1 MASRNRI
8 DNVKTIKET
17 RKVPKF
23 VDGKLSYSLYD
34 SDGNKV
40 GNTLVDPGTDMSNAN
55 SMFFTKGDNG
65 LYTMSD
71 KPSASIS
78 LNEDTGNV
86 SIKAPKGFLGS
97 TYYKEQ
103 LKPTLESYS
112 QAYKANPNAKF
123 PVSSEEGAEEHDV
136 AWYIDQVNK
145 DLPNL
150 VSMEYLRQGESKKA
164 GHELT
169 YDNIRTMNTAAV
181 TYKDASG
188 EEHKVSDTDRQVIPS
203 IPEANFL
210 KEAFGDAFDE
220 DTNTIDYKTLMEEG
234 WNREK
239 QSDDD
244 IIRLIET
251 VDDYFG
257 KGDFSD
263 TELYSQMYAFRNFM
277 DQQNPNTGFWRGVGD
292 FASNLGYGALT
303 GAAGFWSGAFEVT
316 EGVMNFAGQLG
327 TSAATGKWADEP
339 ATGKN
344 SFWKGVADDLDALT
358 SKHAERSSYLNRAG
372 GATYSI
378 MDTVTPFVIQMV
390 VGSGLAKAASD
401 TLAAGVTA
409 KTAHLVKEAKE
420 AADSLEK
427 TAYSIYAGTNLIMDA
442 MSTEQA
448 AQATIAAMT
457 NLGTIAETI
466 NTGAALGGLAT
477 VTINGVR
484 SARWAVEIAS
494 DAVVDCALGR
504 PDVVR
509 AILDGEDQEHKDMLL
524 NELGM
529 NILFWGATRSIG
541 KISGVVKKTD
551 FGRALTAQSS
561 AWANRISARVGNA
574 TDKIKSWVLGDDWKD
589 QLIAKRDAM
598 KKMGNSKKAEKL
610 TKKIQTLAN
619 RETVR
624 TEQEILG
631 RMSIFDDS
639 DDIMGNVKKM
649 ENQILN
655 VKKAQIM
662 WDDSN
667 LRRATS
673 QMFETLTNSDFDP
686 EFKGAFDGYMNQ
698 LKEVINAEN
707 ASGFATDL
715 SKKGALSGVGE
726 KGIRVLDQRTINYF
740 NARLHL
746 SYDREYGEVALNE
759 LNKFIKT
766 FEDAASPEL
775 KQAVDVLVDKYREVY
790 VNLHRIGLAE
800 DLGLNFYNA
809 NEIAELNNAQGFQN
823 KNGFMF
829 GENGRLYGKT
839 MRVSDFEE
847 WERPLS
853 RGVSENRSTV
863 LSQAMNAA
871 SGAGDFVDPTYVL
884 CADITDRSRIAVTQG
899 NARILSTLPG
909 VNTEVK
915 IGAGATEQV
924 RLYKTDGYAD
934 AVKNQMDGLSEEVET
949 SGLFNRIL
957 SNDDNGKVIAKSNLS
972 SDDDFLKNL
981 DGMLDNYVTDLYK
994 TKGGNNLFN
1003 RLAAHSGDLQEK
1015 EFEYLAFSSLSGN
1028 STEMLDDIEK
1038 RAEKH
1043 YKDFLTKNAKDMT
1056 ELEIDKMSTRMADDL
1071 KTALKNRIDGRAADL
1086 AGELLEN
1093 GSDIVDTNKL
1103 YTDVTEAMQDIEGAR
1118 AARDIVKVYDVRGRE
1133 TWVKMDPLL
1142 ADIFNNRPV
1151 PTDMSKLQKIN
1162 NLWNRAFRL
1171 GTTGAN
1177 LKSFMA
1183 QNVKDFGNAWVAGGA
1198 DATIKEITRHLTDEL
1213 GEEIVSQ
1220 IQQFE
1225 PSVYSQLEQKSAETG
1240 ESIADLAVQRELS
1253 MGRAI
1258 SPAATETEAFSF
1270 TAENRAARFG
1280 DTGGKY
1286 YQTSGYQRFD
1296 NKLGEIMEKFETPNA
1311 MRERYLR
1318 NLTYA
1323 NGFSD
1328 AIDAGQTIKDA
1339 RLSAR
1344 FLMNNGTT
1352 NFGREMYH
1360 LNNLRNSVPY
1370 LGAAV
1375 NGTKSFWRLWSLDP
1389 IGITGRIMGG
1399 IAAPVVY
1406 LTGQSLSTEENKRI
1420 WKNIPEYQ
1428 KDGNLVFVTNGQIV
1442 SIPLPEEI
1450 GGFINP
1456 IRQFVE
1462 HLNGVDPASFQELML
1477 NDLIGLQ
1484 PFNLDGFVMYDRNR
1498 LLADPTI
1505 WDRIGAGVSKFSAQI
1520 LPPAVKT
1527 AVIGLTGKD
1536 PYTGKDIPRSRVY
1549 IDPDT
1554 GEELIMDYTSGSFTK
1569 WLSSLFGGNVS
1580 APMAQKLL
1588 QNLIGNAGADI
1599 VNGLWGLG
1607 QQIVTG
1613 DWQGMLTQPELL
1625 QNLAEELAGPFTI
1638 PGYSLAN
1645 SQWTQA
1651 VSYLNQRKEE
1661 ILGSETYQ
1669 NAIKGMKNAKTEKEY
1684 ENYKNT
1690 KQNMLDEYYRLVLE
1704 TSNKL
1709 VDTNPMAFDSS
1720 KFAAVIALMN
1730 MDTTTYN
1737 NQTGFR
1743 GENAYNDYL
1752 HDELKQSGKNA
1763 AISTMAELGFRSS
1776 SPTSIFGYYY
1786 EDDNGDIITLW
1797 NDPLTILNMKRTLS
1811 GADDIHWANIHSL
1824 IQENDLW
1831 NKKESYKDQVDAIY
1845 AKKKLSDSDYD
1856 SIDAIWVNWNGEVM
1870 KTLNS
1875 YVQRMTPEQ
1884 AINNTKVLNELSSL
1898 MEVPG
1903 DYKKDKYGR
1912 WVTNSKLGEGSA
1924 KQAYIRNYIKNIYK
1938 INDATYEGG
1947 KNYSERK

>member
-1 MASRNRI
+1 MENAPVAIIRDKSGKVTNLTGADIRDYGMSGQI
-8 DNVKTIKET
+8 SATGPTKVYKTSTGWSFTADPSSFNSSLSLDKKTGDIK
-17 RKVPKF
+17 
-23 VDGKLSYSLYD
+23 
-34 SDGNKV
+34 
-40 GNTLVDPGTDMSNAN
+40 
-55 SMFFTKGDNG
+55 
-65 LYTMSD
+65 
-71 KPSASIS
+71 
-78 LNEDTGNV
+78 
-86 SIKAPKGFLGS
+86 IKAPKGFLDS

-112 QAYKANPNAKF
+112 QAYKINPEAKF

-136 AWYIDQVNK
+136 SWYIDKAGK
-145 DLPNL
+145 DLSGM
-150 VSMEYLRQGESKKA
+150 VATEFVRQDESRKA

-169 YDNIRTMNTAAV
+169 YDNLKTMNTAAV

-188 EEHKVSDTDRQVIPS
+188 EEHKVGDLDRQVLPN

-210 KEAFGDAFDE
+210 KQALGDAFDE
-220 DTNTIDYKTLMEEG
+220 KTNTIDYKTLMAEG

-239 QSDDD
+239 QSDDN
-244 IIRLIET
+244 IIKLIEA
-251 VDDYFG
+251 VDEYFDR
-257 KGDFSD
+257 GDFSD
-263 TELYSQMYAFRNFM
+263 TDLYSQMYAFRNFM
-277 DQQNPNTGFWRGVGD
+277 NQQNPHTGFWRGTGD
-292 FASNLGYGALT
+292 FVSNLGYGALT

-316 EGVMNFAGQLG
+316 EGVMNFAGQIG
-327 TSAATGKWADEP
+327 TSMAKGKWVDEP
-339 ATGKN
+339 VTGKN
-344 SFWKGVADDLDALT
+344 SFWKGVADDMNKLV
-358 SKHAERSSYLNRAG
+358 SKHAERSSYLNRAA

-378 MDTVTPFVIQMV
+378 TNAITPFVIQMC
-390 VGSGLAKAASD
+390 VGAGLTKAATD
-401 TLAAGVTA
+401 TLTAGATA
-409 KTAHLVKEAKE
+409 RTIQLVNEAKN
-420 AADSLEK
+420 ATDSIEK

-442 MSTEQA
+442 MPVEQA
-448 AQATIAAMT
+448 AQTTISALS
-457 NLGTIAETI
+457 NLSAI
-466 NTGAALGGLAT
+466 NEVLNSGAALGRAT
-477 VTINGVR
+477 TIAIDGVKV
-484 SARWAVEIAS
+484 ARWAVEIAS
-494 DAVVDCALGR
+494 DAVIDCALGR

-509 AILDGEDQEHKDMLL
+509 AIMDGDDEEHKGMLL
-524 NELGM
+524 EELGA
-529 NILFWGATRSIG
+529 NVLFWGAARSVG
-541 KISGVVKKTD
+541 KISNIVKKTD
-551 FGRALTAQSS
+551 LGRVLAAQSS
-561 AWANRISARVGNA
+561 SWANRVSARVGNA
-574 TDKIKSWVLGDDWKD
+574 TDKIKSWVLGDDWKE

-598 KKMGNSKKAEKL
+598 AKMGKSKKAESL
-610 TKKIQTLAN
+610 TQKIQTLGN
-619 RETVR
+619 RENVR
-624 TEQEILG
+624 TQQEILG

-655 VKKAQIM
+655 IKKAQVM

-673 QMFETLTNSDFDP
+673 QMFETITNSEFDP

-707 ASGFATDL
+707 TSGFAADISKRGVL
-715 SKKGALSGVGE
+715 SSIDE
-726 KGIRVLDQRTINYF
+726 KGIRILDQRTINYF
-740 NARLHL
+740 NAKIHL

-759 LNKFIKT
+759 LNRFVKDFDEVAT
-766 FEDAASPEL
+766 PEL
-775 KQAVDVLVDKYREVY
+775 KRATDLLIDKYRETY
-790 VNLHRIGLAE
+790 SHLHRIGLAE

-809 NEIAELNNAQGFQN
+809 NEISELNNARGFKD

-829 GENGRLYGKT
+829 GEGGRLYGKT
-839 MRVSDFEE
+839 MRVSDFED

-853 RGVSENRSTV
+853 RGVTENRTTV
-863 LSQAMNAA
+863 LSHAMNAT
-871 SGAGDFVDPTYVL
+871 SGTGDFVDPTYVL
-884 CADITDRSRIAVTQG
+884 CTDITDRSRIAVTQA
-899 NARILSTLPG
+899 NANILSTLPG
-909 VNTEVK
+909 VNTEIRV
-915 IGAGATEQV
+915 GAGATEQV
-924 RLYKTDGYAD
+924 RLYKTDGYANAIKSRTVSLVED
-934 AVKNQMDGLSEEVET
+934 AEP
-949 SGLFNRIL
+949 SGLFDSGLLRESKGTIE
-957 SNDDNGKVIAKSNLS
+957 ANLGFTN
-972 SDDDFLKNL
+972 SDKFVNQLDEML
-981 DGMLDNYVTDLYK
+981 DGYVTELYK

-1003 RLAAHSGDLQEK
+1003 RLSAHSDNLQEK

-1028 STEMLDDIEK
+1028 DAEMLDDI
-1038 RAEKH
+1038 H
-1043 YKDFLTKNAKDMT
+1043 SQAKKYYS
-1056 ELEIDKMSTRMADDL
+1056 ESL
-1071 KTALKNRIDGRAADL
+1071 KTSAAKLDKDGIDRAASELADEMVEAFRNRIDGRAADL

-1093 GSDIVDTNKL
+1093 GSSIVDTNKL
-1103 YTDVTEAMQDIEGAR
+1103 YSDITDAMMDIEGAKMS
-1118 AARDIVKVYDVRGRE
+1118 RDVVKVYDIKGRE
-1133 TWVKMDPLL
+1133 TWVKMDPLI

-1151 PTDMSKLQKIN
+1151 PTDMSKFQKMN
-1162 NLWNRAFRL
+1162 NLWNRTFRL

-1225 PSVYSQLEQKSAETG
+1225 PTVYGELERKATETG
-1240 ESIADLAVQRELS
+1240 ENLANLAVQRELS

-1280 DTGGKY
+1280 EGGGRY
-1286 YQTSGYQRFD
+1286 YQRSGYERFD
-1296 NKLGEIMEKFETPNA
+1296 SKISEIMEKLETPNA
-1311 MRERYLR
+1311 ARETYLR

-1328 AIDAGQTIKDA
+1328 AIDAGQTIKNA
-1339 RLSAR
+1339 RFSAR

-1389 IGITGRIMGG
+1389 IGVTGRILGG

-1406 LTGQSLSTEENKRI
+1406 LTGQSLATEENKRI

-1428 KDGNLVFVTNGQIV
+1428 KDGNLVYISNGQIISV
-1442 SIPLPEEI
+1442 PIPEEL

-1505 WDRIGAGVSKFSAQI
+1505 WDRIGSGVSKFSAQVM
-1520 LPPAVKT
+1520 PPMIKS
-1527 AVIGLTGKD
+1527 AVIYATGKD
-1536 PYTGKDIPRSRVY
+1536 PYTGKEIPRNRVS

-1554 GEELIMDYTSGSFTK
+1554 GEEMIMDYTSGSFAK
-1569 WLSSLFGGNVS
+1569 WLGGLFGDSLS

-1588 QNLIGNAGADI
+1588 QNLIGNAGTDI
-1599 VNGLWGLG
+1599 VNGVWGLG
-1607 QQIVTG
+1607 QQIVSG
-1613 DWQGMLTQPELL
+1613 DWQGALTEPELL
-1625 QNLAEELAGPFTI
+1625 QNLANEVTGPFTI
-1638 PGYSLAN
+1638 NDYSLTNA
-1645 SQWTQA
+1645 QWTQA
-1651 VSYLNQRKEE
+1651 VSQLNQKKEE
-1661 ILGSETYQ
+1661 ILNSEVYQ
-1669 NAIKGMKNAKTEKEY
+1669 DALRGMSNAKTEKEY
-1684 ENYKNT
+1684 ENYKKI
-1690 KQNMLDEYYRLVLE
+1690 KQDMLDSFYKQVLD

-1709 VDTNPMAFDSS
+1709 VERNPGAFDSS

-1737 NQTGFR
+1737 RQTGTR

-1752 HDELKQSGKNA
+1752 QDELKQSGKNA
-1763 AISTMAELGFRSS
+1763 AISTMAELGFHSA

-1786 EDDNGDIITLW
+1786 QDDNGDVITLW
-1797 NDPLTILNMKRTLS
+1797 NDPLTIMNMKKTLS
-1811 GADDIHWANIHSL
+1811 GADDIHWANVHSA
-1824 IQENDLW
+1824 IQSNNLW
-1831 NKKESYKDQVDAIY
+1831 AKKKSYQNQIDAIY
-1845 AKKKLSDSDYD
+1845 SKNKLSNSDYD
-1856 SIDAIWVNWNGEVM
+1856 EIDAIWVNWNGEVM
-1870 KTLNS
+1870 KALDS

-1903 DYKKDKYGR
+1903 DYKKDRNGK
-1912 WVTNSKLGEGSA
+1912 WVTSSKLGEGNA

-1938 INDATYEGG
+1938 INDTGYSGG
-1947 KNYSERK
+1947 KNYSDRK

>member
-1 MASRNRI
+1 MAIKKRYTDNFSEASVNQPVYNLTDETGKVVGSTNTLPEGIQSGQNYVYRN
-8 DNVKTIKET
+8 
-17 RKVPKF
+17 
-23 VDGKLSYSLYD
+23 
-34 SDGNKV
+34 SDGQ
-40 GNTLVDPGTDMSNAN
+40 L
-55 SMFFTKGDNG
+55 
-65 LYTMSD
+65 
-71 KPSASIS
+71 SASPETSIK
-78 LNEDTGNV
+78 LDTKTGNI
-86 SIKAPKGFLGS
+86 SIKAPKGFLES

-103 LKPTLESYS
+103 VKPTLESYS
-112 QAYKANPNAKF
+112 QAYKINPNAKF
-123 PVSSEEGAEEHDV
+123 PVSSEAGAEEHDV
-136 AWYIDQVNK
+136 AWYVDQVNK
-145 DLPNL
+145 DLSNMVDL
-150 VSMEYLRQGESKKA
+150 EYLRQDESRKA

-169 YDNIRTMNTAAV
+169 YDDLRTMNTVAA

-188 EEHKVSDTDRQVIPS
+188 EEHKVGDSDRQVIPR

-210 KEAFGDAFDE
+210 KEALGDAFDE
-220 DTNTIDYKTLMEEG
+220 DTNTIDYKTLMAEG

-239 QSDDD
+239 QSDEN
-244 IIRLIET
+244 IIGLIEA
-251 VDDYFG
+251 VDNYFE

-263 TELYSQMYAFRNFM
+263 TGLYSQMYAFRNFM
-277 DQQNPNTGFWRGVGD
+277 NQQNPNTGFWRGVGD

-327 TSAATGKWADEP
+327 TSAAAGKWVDEP

-344 SFWKGVADDLDALT
+344 NFWKGVADDLEALT
-358 SKHAERSSYLNRAG
+358 SKHTERSSYLNRAA
-372 GATYSI
+372 GATYSVTNAI
-378 MDTVTPFVIQMV
+378 TPFLIQMV
-390 VGSGLAKAASD
+390 VGTGLTKAATD
-401 TLAAGVTA
+401 TITAGVTA
-409 KTAHLVKEAKE
+409 RTAKLVSEAKS
-420 AADSLEK
+420 AADSVEK

-442 MSTEQA
+442 MSTDQA
-448 AQATIAAMT
+448 AQATIAALS
-457 NLGTIAETI
+457 NLGTIAEAI
-466 NTGAALGGLAT
+466 NSGAALGEAT
-477 VTINGVR
+477 TIAINGVKA
-484 SARWAVEIAS
+484 ARWAVEIAS
-494 DAVVDCALGR
+494 DAVIDCALGR

-529 NILFWGATRSIG
+529 NIIFWGAVRGVG
-541 KISGVVKKTD
+541 KVSNVVKKSD

-561 AWANRISARVGNA
+561 AWANRVSARVGNT
-574 TDKIKSWVLGDDWKD
+574 TDKIKSWILGDDWKE
-589 QLIAKRDAM
+589 QLIEKRDAM
-598 KKMGNSKKAEKL
+598 AKLGKSKKAEKL
-610 TKKIQTLAN
+610 TQKIQTLAN

-631 RMSIFDDS
+631 KMSIFDDS
-639 DDIMGNVKKM
+639 DDIMGNVKRM
-649 ENQILN
+649 ESQILN
-655 VKKAQIM
+655 IKKAQIM

-715 SKKGALSGVGE
+715 SKRGALSGIDE
-726 KGIRVLDQRTINYF
+726 KGIRILDQRTINYF
-740 NARLHL
+740 NAKIHL

-759 LNKFIKT
+759 LNRFVKT

-775 KQAVDVLVDKYREVY
+775 IRATDLLIDDYRKVY
-790 VNLHRIGLAE
+790 SNLHRIGLAE

-809 NEIAELNNAQGFQN
+809 NEIAELNNAKGF
-823 KNGFMF
+823 KDRAGYMF
-829 GENGRLYGKT
+829 GENGSLYGKT
-839 MRVSDFEE
+839 MRTADFTD
-847 WERPLS
+847 WEKPIS
-853 RGVSENRSTV
+853 RGVSENKNTI
-863 LSQAMNAA
+863 LSRAMDATN
-871 SGAGDFVDPTYVL
+871 GTGDFVDPTYVL
-884 CADITDRSRIAVTQG
+884 CTDITDRSRVAVTQG

-909 VNTEVK
+909 VNTEVR

-934 AVKNQMDGLSEEVET
+934 AIKNQTNGLSEEIET
-949 SGLFNRIL
+949 SSLFN
-957 SNDDNGKVIAKSNLS
+957 SVVSKDKAGKMVINENFVHDKTFTNEFDKL
-972 SDDDFLKNL
+972 
-981 DGMLDNYVTDLYK
+981 LDNYVDDLYGS
-994 TKGGNNLFN
+994 KGGNNLFA
-1003 RLAAHSGDLQEK
+1003 RLSAHSGNLQEK
-1015 EFEYLAFSSLSGN
+1015 EFQYLALSSLSGN
-1028 STEMLDDIEK
+1028 STEMLDDIGEK
-1038 RAEKH
+1038 AKKYYAES
-1043 YKDFLTKNAKDMT
+1043 LAKNASNMSESRIN
-1056 ELEIDKMSTRMADDL
+1056 ELSAQLADDM
-1071 KTALKNRIDGRAADL
+1071 KNALKNRIDGRAADL
-1086 AGELLEN
+1086 ASELLAN

-1103 YTDVTEAMQDIEGAR
+1103 YTDITDAMADIEGAKR
-1118 AARDIVKVYDVRGRE
+1118 AQDVVKVYDVRGRE

-1151 PTDMSKLQKIN
+1151 PSDMSKFQKMN

-1198 DATIKEITRHLTDEL
+1198 DATIKEVTRHLTNEL
-1213 GEEIVSQ
+1213 GEEIVNQ

-1225 PSVYSQLEQKSAETG
+1225 PSVYSQLEKKASETG
-1240 ESIADLAVQRELS
+1240 EDIANLAVQRELS
-1253 MGRAI
+1253 IGRAI
-1258 SPAATETEAFSF
+1258 SPATTETEAYSF
-1270 TAENRAARFG
+1270 MSENRAARFG
-1280 DTGGKY
+1280 EGSSRY

-1296 NKLGEIMEKFETPNA
+1296 NKISEIMEKLETPNA
-1311 MRERYLR
+1311 ARETYLR

-1328 AIDAGQTIKDA
+1328 AIDAGQTIKNA
-1339 RLSAR
+1339 RFSAR

-1389 IGITGRIMGG
+1389 IGVTGRIMGG

-1428 KDGNLVFVTNGQIV
+1428 KDGNLVYISNGQIISV
-1442 SIPLPEEI
+1442 PIPEEL

-1462 HLNGVDPASFQELML
+1462 HLNDVDPASFQELML

-1505 WDRIGAGVSKFSAQI
+1505 WDRIGSGVSKFSAQVM
-1520 LPPAVKT
+1520 PPMVKS
-1527 AVIGLTGKD
+1527 AVIYVTGRD
-1536 PYTGKDIPRSRVY
+1536 PYTGKEIPRNRVA

-1554 GEELIMDYTSGSFTK
+1554 GEETIMDYTTGSFAK
-1569 WLSSLFGGNVS
+1569 WLSSTFGGIS

-1588 QNLIGNAGADI
+1588 QNVIGNAGTDI
-1599 VNGLWGLG
+1599 INGLWGLG
-1607 QQIVTG
+1607 QQIVSS
-1613 DWQGMLTQPELL
+1613 DWEGMLTEPELL
-1625 QNLAEELAGPFTI
+1625 QNLTEQVSAPFNI
-1638 PGYSLAN
+1638 PSYSLTN

-1651 VSYLNQRKEE
+1651 VSQLNQKKES
-1661 ILGSETYQ
+1661 ILNDETYQ

-1684 ENYKNT
+1684 ENYKNI
-1690 KQNMLDEYYRLVLE
+1690 KQNMLDEYYNMVLDV
-1704 TSNKL
+1704 SNKL
-1709 VDTNPMAFDSS
+1709 VATNPGAFDSS
-1720 KFAAVIALMN
+1720 KFAAVIQLMN

-1737 NQTGFR
+1737 RQTGYR

-1752 HDELKQSGKNA
+1752 HDELQQSGRNA
-1763 AISTMAELGFRSS
+1763 AISTMAELGFHSA

-1786 EDDNGDIITLW
+1786 QDDSGNVVTLW
-1797 NDPLTILNMKRTLS
+1797 TDPLTILNMKKTLS
-1811 GADDIHWANIHSL
+1811 GADEIHWANIHSI
-1824 IQENDLW
+1824 IQKEDLW
-1831 NKKESYKDQVDAIY
+1831 DKKDAYQNQVDAIY
-1845 AKKKLSDSDYD
+1845 AKNKLSNADYD

-1870 KTLNS
+1870 AAIDS

-1884 AINNTKVLNELSSL
+1884 AINNTKVLNELASL

-1903 DYKKDKYGR
+1903 DYKKDKNGR
-1912 WVTNSKLGEGSA
+1912 WVTNSRLGNGSA

-1938 INDATYEGG
+1938 INDTGYTGG
-1947 KNYSERK
+1947 KNYSGRK

>member
-1 MASRNRI
+1 MA
-8 DNVKTIKET
+8 IKKHYTKNFSEASVNQPVYNLT
-17 RKVPKF
+17 DDSGKV
-23 VDGKLSYSLYD
+23 VTTTNSLPEGMKEGQTY
-34 SDGNKV
+34 V
-40 GNTLVDPGTDMSNAN
+40 YQN
-55 SMFFTKGDNG
+55 SSGQ
-65 LYTMSD
+65 L
-71 KPSASIS
+71 SASPETSIK
-78 LNEDTGNV
+78 LNTNTGNI
-86 SIKAPKGFLGS
+86 SIKAPKGFLES

-103 LKPTLESYS
+103 MKPTLESYS
-112 QAYKANPNAKF
+112 QAYKINPDAKF
-123 PVSSEEGAEEHDV
+123 PVSSEAGAEEHDV
-136 AWYIDQVNK
+136 AWYIDQANK
-145 DLPNL
+145 DLPGM
-150 VSMEYLRQGESKKA
+150 VDVEYLRQDESKKA
-164 GHELT
+164 GQELT
-169 YDNIRTMNTAAV
+169 YDNLKTMNTAAV

-188 EEHKVSDTDRQVIPS
+188 EEHKVGDSDRQVLPN

-210 KEAFGDAFDE
+210 KEALGDAFDE

-244 IIRLIET
+244 IIKLIET
-251 VDDYFG
+251 VDDYFN

-277 DQQNPNTGFWRGVGD
+277 NQQNPNTGFWRGTADFVDNVGY
-292 FASNLGYGALT
+292 AALT
-303 GAAGFWSGAFEVT
+303 GAAGFWSGAFDVY

-327 TSAATGKWADEP
+327 TSAAAGKWVDEP

-344 SFWKGVADDLDALT
+344 TFWKGVAEDLDDLT
-358 SKHAERSSYLNRAG
+358 SKHAKRTSYLNRAA
-372 GATYSI
+372 GATYSVV
-378 MDTVTPFVIQMV
+378 DTITPFVIQMV
-390 VGSGLAKAASD
+390 VGSGLTKVATDKIIAGTTARTISLVNEAKAASD
-401 TLAAGVTA
+401 TI
-409 KTAHLVKEAKE
+409 
-420 AADSLEK
+420 EK
-427 TAYSIYAGTNLIMDA
+427 TAYSIYAGTNFIMDA

-448 AQATIAAMT
+448 AQATISALSTIDTITKVVNSGSTLAGAVKIAV
-457 NLGTIAETI
+457 NGTQA
-466 NTGAALGGLAT
+466 
-477 VTINGVR
+477 
-484 SARWAVEIAS
+484 ARWAVEIAS
-494 DAVVDCALGR
+494 DAVIDCALGR

-509 AILDGEDQEHKDMLL
+509 AILDGDDQEHKDMLL

-529 NILFWGATRSIG
+529 NIIFWAGARTVG
-541 KISGVVKKTD
+541 KISDVVKKTD

-574 TDKIKSWVLGDDWKD
+574 TDKIKSWVLGDDWKE

-598 KKMGNSKKAEKL
+598 KTLGNSKKAEKL

-655 VKKAQIM
+655 IKKAQIM

-726 KGIRVLDQRTINYF
+726 NGIRILDQRTINYF
-740 NARLHL
+740 NAKIHL
-746 SYDREYGEVALNE
+746 SYDRDYGEVALKE
-759 LNKFIKT
+759 LNRFVDT
-766 FEDAASPEL
+766 FEEAASPEL
-775 KQAVDVLVDKYREVY
+775 KQAVDTLIDKYREVY
-790 VNLHRIGLAE
+790 FNLHRIGLAE

-809 NEIAELNNAQGFQN
+809 NEIAELNNAKGFKN
-823 KNGFMF
+823 KKGFMF
-829 GENGRLYGKT
+829 GEDGRLYGKT
-839 MRVSDFEE
+839 MRTSDFED
-847 WERPLS
+847 WEKPLS

-863 LSQAMNAA
+863 LSHAMNSAD
-871 SGAGDFVDPTYVL
+871 GTGDFVDPTYVL
-884 CADITDRSRIAVTQG
+884 CTDITDRSRIAVTQG

-909 VNTEVK
+909 VNTEIK
-915 IGAGATEQV
+915 IGAGATEQA
-924 RLYKTDGYAD
+924 RLYKTDGYKEAIRSRT
-934 AVKNQMDGLSEEVET
+934 DGLSEDIKT
-949 SGLFNRIL
+949 SSIFNRVI
-957 SNDDNGKVIAKSNLS
+957 SNDDTGKVVLKRSLGTDN
-972 SDDDFLKNL
+972 DFLNDLDEML
-981 DGMLDNYVTDLYK
+981 DGYVTSLYK

-1003 RLAAHSGDLQEK
+1003 RLSAHSGNLQEK

-1028 STEMLDDIEK
+1028 SAEMIDDIGQE
-1038 RAEKH
+1038 AQKH
-1043 YKDFLTKNAKDMT
+1043 YKEILSKSATNMS
-1056 ELEIDKMSTRMADDL
+1056 ESRIDKMSAELADDL
-1071 KTALKNRIDGRAADL
+1071 KAALKNRIDGRAADL

-1103 YTDVTEAMQDIEGAR
+1103 YTDITEAMGDIEGAKI
-1118 AARDIVKVYDVRGRE
+1118 AKDVVKVYDIQGRE

-1151 PTDMSKLQKIN
+1151 PTDMSKFQKIN
-1162 NLWNRAFRL
+1162 SLWNRTFRL

-1198 DATIKEITRHLTDEL
+1198 DATIKEVTRHLTNEL

-1225 PSVYSQLEQKSAETG
+1225 PSVYSQLEKKAAETG

-1280 DTGGKY
+1280 ETGGKY

-1296 NKLGEIMEKFETPNA
+1296 NKISEIMEKLETPNA
-1311 MRERYLR
+1311 AREAYLR

-1328 AIDAGQTIKDA
+1328 AIDAGQTVKDA
-1339 RLSAR
+1339 RFSAR

-1389 IGITGRIMGG
+1389 VGVTGRIMGG

-1428 KDGNLVFVTNGQIV
+1428 KDGNLVYISNGQIISV
-1442 SIPLPEEI
+1442 PIPEEL

-1462 HLNGVDPASFQELML
+1462 HLNNVDPASFQELML

-1505 WDRIGAGVSKFSAQI
+1505 WDRIGAGVSKFSAQVM
-1520 LPPAVKT
+1520 PPMVKS
-1527 AVIGLTGKD
+1527 AVIYVTGKD
-1536 PYTGKDIPRSRVY
+1536 PYTGKEIPRDRVY

-1554 GEELIMDYTSGSFTK
+1554 GEEMIMDYTSGSFAK
-1569 WLSSLFGGNVS
+1569 WLSGLFGDNLS

-1588 QNLIGNAGADI
+1588 QNIIGNAGTDVI
-1599 VNGLWGLG
+1599 NGLWGMG
-1607 QQIVTG
+1607 QQITSG
-1613 DWQGMLTQPELL
+1613 DWQGLLDQPELL
-1625 QNLAEELAGPFTI
+1625 QNLTEELAGPFTI
-1638 PGYSLAN
+1638 PSYSLTN

-1651 VSYLNQRKEE
+1651 VSYLNQKKEE
-1661 ILGSETYQ
+1661 ILSSDTYQ
-1669 NAIKGMKNAKTEKEY
+1669 NAIKGMSSAKTEKEY
-1684 ENYKNT
+1684 NNYKNV
-1690 KQNMLDEYYRLVLE
+1690 KQNMLDKYYELVLD

-1709 VDTNPMAFDSS
+1709 VERNPMAFDSS
-1720 KFAAVIALMN
+1720 KFASVIQLMN

-1737 NQTGFR
+1737 RQTGFR

-1752 HDELKQSGKNA
+1752 HDELQQSGRSA
-1763 AISTMAELGFRSS
+1763 AISTMAELGFHSA

-1786 EDDNGDIITLW
+1786 QDDNGDVVTLW
-1797 NDPLTILNMKRTLS
+1797 TDPLTILNMKKTLS
-1811 GADDIHWANIHSL
+1811 GADEIHWANIHSL
-1824 IQENDLW
+1824 IQENNLW
-1831 NKKESYKDQVDAIY
+1831 DKKKSYKSQVDAIY
-1845 AKKKLSDSDYD
+1845 AKNKLSDADYD

-1870 KTLNS
+1870 KALDS

-1884 AINNTKVLNELSSL
+1884 AINNTKVLNELASL
-1898 MEVPG
+1898 IEVPG
-1903 DYKKDKYGR
+1903 DYKKDRNGR

-1924 KQAYIRNYIKNIYK
+1924 KDAYIRSYIKNIYK
-1938 INDATYEGG
+1938 INDTTYKGG
-1947 KNYSERK
+1947 KNYSGRK